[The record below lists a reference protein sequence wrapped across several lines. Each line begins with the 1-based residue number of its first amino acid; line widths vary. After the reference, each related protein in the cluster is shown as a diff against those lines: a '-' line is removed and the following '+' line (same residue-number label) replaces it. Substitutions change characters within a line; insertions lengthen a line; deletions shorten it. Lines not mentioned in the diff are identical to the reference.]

1 MLSQR
6 HTGKRSKGY
15 SMHSSAKARSEE
27 SSSCWHRG
35 IFEPGHLVTPDAH
48 WRCIEDCSINWR
60 LAGSQMDGGTKKW
73 LTIAYFLL
81 IYILRAWR
89 SPGDRG
95 VRQVSASVVWHPV
108 GLPFVGR
115 SFTTAYDAVSGGI
128 SEKEGRLR

>member
-1 MLSQR
+1 
-6 HTGKRSKGY
+6 
-15 SMHSSAKARSEE
+15 
-27 SSSCWHRG
+27 
-35 IFEPGHLVTPDAH
+35 
-48 WRCIEDCSINWR
+48 
-60 LAGSQMDGGTKKW
+60 MDGGTKKW

-108 GLPFVGR
+108 GLPPVGR
-115 SFTTAYDAVSGGI
+115 SFTTAYDAVLGGI